1 MLATYLADTQNLL
14 NDAGGQ
20 FYRAEVL
27 TSYINRA
34 RRRIAMV
41 SGCVRVLPPG
51 TQTVPNQERY
61 RFRDWMALVQMEP
74 GVREIFA
81 IRSLSMALGPGM
93 SGSWKPMWNY
103 VIWSDF
109 QARFRIYNHSW
120 TGAVSYPGYWSQYS
134 FGAGGSL
141 YLAPIPSMIM
151 PIEVDCSC
159 MPMPLERDEDPECIP
174 QPWCDAVC
182 YFAAFLCML
191 QQQRPNDAQAIAQ
204 LFQAELPSCA
214 AIVAPMKPFS
224 PYGAVVR
231 SV

>member
-1 MLATYLADTQNLL
+1 VLQTYIADTQNIL

-20 FYRAEVL
+20 FFRPETL

-41 SGCVRVLPPG
+41 SGCVRIMPKG
-51 TQTVPNQERY
+51 TQTVANQEKY
-61 RFRDWMALVQMEP
+61 DFRDWMALVQQTP

-81 IRSLSMALGPGM
+81 VRSVAIALGPG
-93 SGSWKPMWNY
+93 SGAWKPMWNY

-109 QARFRIYNHSW
+109 QARFRIWNRAW
-120 TGAVSYPGYWSQYS
+120 IGAISYPGYWSQYS
-134 FGAGGSL
+134 FGTLGSL
-141 YLAPIPSMIM
+141 YLAPIPSQIM
-151 PIEVDCSC
+151 PMEVDCSC
-159 MPMPLERDEDPECIP
+159 LPLPLQKDSDPEVIPMPW
-174 QPWCDAVC
+174 QDAVP
-182 YFAAFLCML
+182 YFSGFLCML
-191 QQQRPNDAQAIAQ
+191 QQQRLQDANAIVQ
-204 LFQAELPSCA
+204 LFQNELPSCA